1 MIIVIKLLL
10 IYYKLIKINPL
21 MLYFYH
27 KIKIYDTLK
36 QMIVENH
43 VSNNLYQGDH
53 DNVINKH

>member
-1 MIIVIKLLL
+1 
-10 IYYKLIKINPL
+10 

-43 VSNNLYQGDH
+43 VSNNLYQGNH